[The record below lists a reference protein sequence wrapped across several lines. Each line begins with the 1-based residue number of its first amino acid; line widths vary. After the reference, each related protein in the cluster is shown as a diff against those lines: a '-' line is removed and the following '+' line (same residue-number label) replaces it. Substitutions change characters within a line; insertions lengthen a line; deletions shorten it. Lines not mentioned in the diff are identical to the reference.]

1 MVLEGLLS
9 KRNREG
15 AFDKCYVVL
24 TPACIRYGKA
34 AGTSAVASISDKL
47 TSAVSRAANVA
58 TSGSIGAAGNVSSA
72 PTAAA
77 SGAADVKLSES
88 ATEIAID
95 TVLATPLQPGDYDDA
110 VKAGRTFRFQSKH
123 KSFLLRAKTE
133 EEAALWLDTLQRLSR
148 YALRDRRCRCASSV
162 TFRCPLLCCVCR
174 EARRT
179 AGLREPTD
187 NDVAPL
193 WATNA
198 TANAC
203 TLCRAG
209 FTLFVRRHHCRNWYV
224 SRRVSPR
231 PSVSDRTVSRL
242 QRRAG
247 LRVLLARAHA
257 HPSAG

>member
-110 VKAGRTFRFQSKH
+110 AKAGRSFRFQSKH

-133 EEAALWLDTLQRLSR
+133 EEAALWLDALQRLSR
-148 YALRDRRCRCASSV
+148 YVPRHRRRRRRCGSSV
-162 TFRCPLLCCVCR
+162 TFRGAAAVLCV
-174 EARRT
+174 
-179 AGLREPTD
+179 
-187 NDVAPL
+187 
-193 WATNA
+193 
-198 TANAC
+198 
-203 TLCRAG
+203 
-209 FTLFVRRHHCRNWYV
+209 
-224 SRRVSPR
+224 
-231 PSVSDRTVSRL
+231 
-242 QRRAG
+242 
-247 LRVLLARAHA
+247 
-257 HPSAG
+257 

>member
-1 MVLEGLLS
+1 MPPATTGAAPAARAASPSPSYSTLNPPNSQNGADVVLEGLLS

-24 TPACIRYGKA
+24 TPGCIRYGKA

-58 TSGSIGAAGNVSSA
+58 TSGSVGAAGNVSSA
-72 PTAAA
+72 PTAA

-110 VKAGRTFRFQSKH
+110 AKAGRTFRFQSKH

-148 YALRDRRCRCASSV
+148 Y
-162 TFRCPLLCCVCR
+162 
-174 EARRT
+174 
-179 AGLREPTD
+179 
-187 NDVAPL
+187 
-193 WATNA
+193 
-198 TANAC
+198 
-203 TLCRAG
+203 
-209 FTLFVRRHHCRNWYV
+209 VRRAAAVAATR
-224 SRRVSPR
+224 
-231 PSVSDRTVSRL
+231 
-242 QRRAG
+242 Q
-247 LRVLLARAHA
+247 
-257 HPSAG
+257 